1 VLALVL
7 ALGAG
12 LVVVNDLI
20 LPAVAGQALCRASP
34 LPGRTPDGD
43 VQMTAADA
51 LAKLIELAGRVPPVM
66 PLKADLLRIAE
77 AAARAQVPPMV
88 IGGDDEDRARFMAEQ
103 AAEAEVEAALS
114 EELQVVL
121 GVAIIRIGERGPDLG
136 AWLEI
141 AQRLRALT
149 LGWDGRDAA

>member
-1 VLALVL
+1 
-7 ALGAG
+7 
-12 LVVVNDLI
+12 
-20 LPAVAGQALCRASP
+20 
-34 LPGRTPDGD
+34 
-43 VQMTAADA
+43 MTAAGA

-66 PLKADLLRIAE
+66 RLKADLLRIAE
-77 AAARAQVPPMV
+77 AAARAQVPPVV

-103 AAEAEVEAALS
+103 AAEEEVEAALS
-114 EELQVVL
+114 EELQVLL

-149 LGWDGRDAA
+149 LGWDSRDAG